1 VEARILAAAL
11 LSLVLAGAAGA
22 GRRDLLPDLDQRPPD
37 TVSIV
42 VKGDRRLLTFGS
54 ATDNRGE
61 GPVIVVGRRN
71 GPVMTVSQIIDRS
84 DGSSYSRP
92 AGAVMRYV
100 RTATHEHWHL
110 IGFERYD
117 LYRASDHTLV
127 GRSRKVGFCLGDR
140 YLVPGADRNLVP
152 VYTSECGKNR
162 PDLRGLR
169 AGISPSFGDNYV
181 PQKEGQ
187 YVEVTDLPPGRYEL
201 VHVADPDG
209 DILESDYGNNAA
221 SVLVQLPSGK
231 VLATC
236 PDADTCPG

>member
-1 VEARILAAAL
+1 VEARFLAAAL
-11 LSLVLAGAAGA
+11 VSIVLAAAAGA
-22 GRRDLLPDLDQRPPD
+22 GRRDLLPDLDQRLPD

-42 VKGDRRLLTFGS
+42 VKGGHRLLTFGS

-61 GPVIVVGRRN
+61 GPLIVVGRRD
-71 GPVMTVSQIIDRS
+71 GPIMTVTQIIDRS

-92 AGAVMRYV
+92 TGAVMRYV

-140 YLVPGADRNLVP
+140 YLVPGSDPNLLP

-162 PDLRGLR
+162 PDLQRLR
-169 AGISPSFGDNYV
+169 AGISPNFGDDYV

-187 YVEVTDLPPGRYEL
+187 YVDVSGLPAGRYEL
-201 VHVADPDG
+201 VHVANPG
-209 DILESDYGNNAA
+209 GNILESDYGNNAA

-236 PDADTCPG
+236 PDTDTCPG